1 VGKRRAVV
9 ENVNKP
15 WWDGHPQLEAAR
27 DEALAWLRSAEDRPP
42 LSEEPDPVVMDI
54 YSGAC
59 RRELAA
65 ALDDLDRARA
75 RYAEAVR
82 AAREAGWSW
91 GEIGRLL
98 GVTKQSLHRQ
108 FRNVVE

>member
-1 VGKRRAVV
+1 M

-59 RRELAA
+59 RRELPRRSTTLTAPALGTPRPYEQHARRGGRGARSAA
-65 ALDDLDRARA
+65 CSA
-75 RYAEAVR
+75 
-82 AAREAGWSW
+82 
-91 GEIGRLL
+91 
-98 GVTKQSLHRQ
+98 
-108 FRNVVE
+108 